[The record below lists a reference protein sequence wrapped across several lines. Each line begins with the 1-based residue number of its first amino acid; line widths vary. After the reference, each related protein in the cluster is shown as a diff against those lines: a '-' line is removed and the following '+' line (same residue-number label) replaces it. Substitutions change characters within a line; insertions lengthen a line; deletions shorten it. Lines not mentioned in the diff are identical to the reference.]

1 MERTGRYRSTA
12 AALLAGAALRGA
24 FLCAHPA
31 PSGDAL
37 AYGDLAGNMLAH
49 HVFGYTEDV
58 LLPTLVRLPGYPAFL
73 ALCFSLFGSANYLA
87 VICVQ
92 AALDLLSC
100 WLLGTL
106 ARRLMGSRAG
116 MATLWLAA
124 LCPFTANYCAVAL
137 TESLSVFCVIAALF
151 SLERWIA
158 TSRAAWAWLLGLA
171 LSFAVLMRPDQL
183 LLAAAAIPAMLWVAL
198 RRRDQP
204 PPRRWLPS
212 GIVILVVALPLLLW
226 GVRNWRVFHVIQP
239 LAPRYAN
246 DPGEP
251 VPFGFQRWY
260 RSWAVEF
267 ISNVDVYWPYDGREI
282 ALDKLPSRAFD
293 TPAQRAETAAVFAQ
307 YNQEDDPSPAID
319 DALGRIAAQRI
330 AAHPLRYYVILPLAR
345 ETDMWLRPRT
355 ELMRNLPLDWWRV
368 RRHPTASALEIAYAA
383 LNAAFLLL
391 ALAGLLH
398 WKKLRWSPHP
408 PLAAAA
414 LGFVALRCVLLLT
427 LDNSE
432 PRYTLECFPVI
443 LLLAGFA
450 FAGRSLTD
458 SQPSYSYPA

>member
-12 AALLAGAALRGA
+12 AALLVGAALRGA
-24 FLCAHPA
+24 FLYAHPV

-73 ALCFSLFGSANYLA
+73 ALCFSLFGSANYVA
-87 VICVQ
+87 VLCIQ
-92 AALDLLSC
+92 AVLDLLSC

-124 LCPFTANYCAVAL
+124 LCPFTANYAAVAL
-137 TESLSVFCVIAALF
+137 TESLSLFCVIAALF

-171 LSFAVLMRPDQL
+171 LSFAVLLRPDQL
-183 LLAAAAIPAMLWVAL
+183 LLAVAVIPVMPWVTL
-198 RRRDQP
+198 RRNP
-204 PPRRWLPS
+204 PAPRRWLPS
-212 GIVILVVALPLLLW
+212 GIVLLVVALPLLLW

-260 RSWAVEF
+260 RSWAIEF
-267 ISNVDVYWPYDGREI
+267 ISNVDVYWPYDGRAI

-293 TPAQRAETAAVFAQ
+293 SPAQRAQTAAVFAQ

-330 AAHPLRYYVILPLAR
+330 AAHPFRYYVILPIAR
-345 ETDMWLRPRT
+345 EADMWLRPRT
-355 ELMRNLPLDWWRV
+355 ELMRNLPLDWWRI
-368 RRHPTASALEIAYAA
+368 RSHPAASALEIAYAA
-383 LNAAFLLL
+383 LNTAYLLL
-391 ALAGLLH
+391 ALVGLLRWRKQH
-398 WKKLRWSPHP
+398 WFPRPA
-408 PLAAAA
+408 LAAAA
-414 LGFVALRCVLLLT
+414 LGFVALRCLLLLT

-432 PRYTLECFPVI
+432 PRYTLECFPVV
-443 LLLAGFA
+443 LLLAGLA

-458 SQPSYSYPA
+458 SRPSYASPS

>member
-1 MERTGRYRSTA
+1 
-12 AALLAGAALRGA
+12 
-24 FLCAHPA
+24 
-31 PSGDAL
+31 
-37 AYGDLAGNMLAH
+37 ML
-49 HVFGYTEDV
+49 
-58 LLPTLVRLPGYPAFL
+58 
-73 ALCFSLFGSANYLA
+73 
-87 VICVQ
+87 
-92 AALDLLSC
+92 
-100 WLLGTL
+100 W
-106 ARRLMGSRAG
+106 
-116 MATLWLAA
+116 ATL
-124 LCPFTANYCAVAL
+124 CRNP
-137 TESLSVFCVIAALF
+137 
-151 SLERWIA
+151 
-158 TSRAAWAWLLGLA
+158 
-171 LSFAVLMRPDQL
+171 
-183 LLAAAAIPAMLWVAL
+183 PA
-198 RRRDQP
+198 
-204 PPRRWLPS
+204 PRRWLPS

-226 GVRNWRVFHVIQP
+226 GARNWRVFHVIQP

-330 AAHPLRYYVILPLAR
+330 EAHPLRYYVILPVAR
-345 ETDMWLRPRT
+345 EANMWLRPRT
-355 ELMRNLPLDWWRV
+355 ELMHLPLDWWHI
-368 RRHPTASALEIAYAA
+368 RRHPAASAFGIVYAA
-383 LNAAFLLL
+383 LNAAYLLL
-391 ALAGLLH
+391 AVGGLWRWKNQH
-398 WKKLRWSPHP
+398 WFPQP

-414 LGFVALRCVLLLT
+414 LGFVALRCLLLLT

-443 LLLAGFA
+443 ILLAGFA

-458 SQPSYSYPA
+458 SRPSYASPS

>member
-1 MERTGRYRSTA
+1 MERTGSYRSTA

-24 FLCAHPA
+24 FLYAHPV
-31 PSGDAL
+31 PSGDAI

-49 HVFGYTEDV
+49 HIFGYTEDV

-92 AALDLLSC
+92 AALDLFSC

-116 MATLWLAA
+116 TAALWLAA
-124 LCPFTANYCAVAL
+124 LCPFTANYAAVAL
-137 TESLSVFCVIAALF
+137 TESLSLFCVIAALF
-151 SLERWIA
+151 LLERWIS
-158 TSRAAWAWLLGLA
+158 TTRAGWAWLLGLA
-171 LSFAVLMRPDQL
+171 LSFAVLLRPDQL
-183 LLAAAAIPAMLWVAL
+183 LLAAAVVPAMLWATL
-198 RRRDQP
+198 CRNP
-204 PPRRWLPS
+204 PAPRRWLPS

-246 DPGEP
+246 APGEP

-260 RSWAVEF
+260 RSWAIEF
-267 ISNVDVYWPYDGREI
+267 ISNVDIYWPYDGRAI

-293 TPAQRAETAAVFAQ
+293 SPAQRAQTAAVFAQ

-319 DALGRIAAQRI
+319 NALGRIAAQRI
-330 AAHPLRYYVILPLAR
+330 AAHPFRYYVILPIAR
-345 ETDMWLRPRT
+345 EADMWLRPRT
-355 ELMRNLPLDWWRV
+355 ELMHLPLDWWHI
-368 RRHPTASALEIAYAA
+368 RRHPAASAFGIVYAA
-383 LNAAFLLL
+383 LNAAYLLL
-391 ALAGLLH
+391 AVGGLWRWKNQH
-398 WKKLRWSPHP
+398 WFPQP

-414 LGFVALRCVLLLT
+414 LGFVALRCLLLLT

-443 LLLAGFA
+443 ILLAGFA

-458 SQPSYSYPA
+458 SRPSYASPS

>member
-1 MERTGRYRSTA
+1 MERTGSYRSTA

-24 FLCAHPA
+24 FLYAHPA
-31 PSGDAL
+31 PAGDAL

-58 LLPTLVRLPGYPAFL
+58 LLPTLVRVPGYPAFL
-73 ALCFSLFGSANYLA
+73 ALCFSLFGSANYVA
-87 VICVQ
+87 AICIQ
-92 AALDLLSC
+92 AALDLFFSC

-151 SLERWIA
+151 SLERWI
-158 TSRAAWAWLLGLA
+158 TTRRTAWAWPLGLA
-171 LSFAVLMRPDQL
+171 LSFAVLLRPDQL
-183 LLAAAAIPAMLWVAL
+183 LLAVAVIPVMLWATL
-198 RRRDQP
+198 RRRDQSA
-204 PPRRWLPS
+204 PRRWLPS

-226 GVRNWRVFHVIQP
+226 GVRNWRVFHVVQP

-330 AAHPLRYYVILPLAR
+330 EAHPLRYYVILPVAR
-345 ETDMWLRPRT
+345 EANMWLRPRT
-355 ELMRNLPLDWWRV
+355 ELMHLPLDWWHI
-368 RRHPTASALEIAYAA
+368 RRHPAASAFGIAYAA
-383 LNAAFLLL
+383 LNAAFVLL
-391 ALAGLLH
+391 ALAGLL
-398 WKKLRWSPHP
+398 RWRNQRWLPQP
-408 PLAAAA
+408 TLAAAA
-414 LGFVALRCVLLLT
+414 LGFVALRCLLLLT

-443 LLLAGFA
+443 ILLAGFA

-458 SQPSYSYPA
+458 SRPSYASPS